1 MRQLMVIP
9 LMFVLM
15 GSSSPPDLSQAA
27 KNRLD
32 APMPTNDAQRVWE
45 CAGTTKAIAGL
56 KVVLEMQGRP
66 ADAGGEVWSLEERAK
81 RIGCSQTEMDAPDQ
95 GRYSNP
101 PATPRP
107 H

>member
-1 MRQLMVIP
+1 MVIP
-9 LMFVLM
+9 PMFVLM
-15 GSSSPPDLSQAA
+15 GSSPPDLSHAA
-27 KNRLD
+27 KHRLD
-32 APMPTNDAQRVWE
+32 APMPTNDAQRVRE
-45 CAGTTKAIAGL
+45 RAGTSKATAGL

-81 RIGCSQTEMDAPDQ
+81 RIGCSQAEMDAPDQ

-107 H
+107 D